1 MANYQFSS
9 DLVADI
15 LFRAGEQTDGTS
27 DFAAVA
33 LQYLNRAYQ
42 ALLMGGSEVDPEIN
56 EDWWWARK
64 HPPGVINLS
73 PAYDTGTVSA
83 TNDNVTLTL
92 SAAPAYSLAGYFFR
106 ANGHPDI
113 FRVSAHTAASTSV
126 TLDAAYTGPTDA
138 ALTFKFFKAEYDLA
152 SDMVR
157 VIAPMRVYQGAYT
170 EVDGT
175 ELMSL
180 ERDWPLNLIESGPPT
195 QFAFVTETKVR
206 FNTYGPLTSA
216 SVPNSIRLEYD
227 YVYRPADLTNSG
239 SEEPIVPWQYRKLLA
254 DIAVTLLFVDKND
267 DRAAAVSQ
275 LAKKGLQAMEKEQRS
290 RMINYS
296 RSNGLISPRLNQE
309 SRLRRPLR
317 TDSGF
322 IIG

>member
-15 LFRAGEQTDGTS
+15 LFRAGESTDGTS

-42 ALLMGGSEVDPEIN
+42 ALLMGGGEIDPECN

-64 HPPGVINLS
+64 HPPGVVNLTGG
-73 PAYDTGTVSA
+73 YITGTISVTNNSVSG
-83 TNDNVTLTL
+83 TL
-92 SAAPAYSLAGYFFR
+92 STPPAFSVAGYFLQV
-106 ANGHPDI
+106 GTHPDI
-113 FRVSAHTAASTSV
+113 FRVAAHTGGAGAI
-126 TLDAAYTGPTDA
+126 TLDAAYTGTTDGA
-138 ALTFKFFKAEYDLA
+138 ASLRLFKAEYDLA
-152 SDMVR
+152 ADMVR
-157 VIAPMRVYQGAYT
+157 VVAPMRIYQGGYA
-170 EVDGT
+170 EVDGV

-180 ERDWPLNLIESGPPT
+180 ERDCPLQLIQSGPPQ

-206 FNTYGPLTSA
+206 FNAYGPISTT
-216 SVPNSIRLEYD
+216 SVPNMIRVEYD
-227 YVYRPADLTNSG
+227 YIYRPADLTNSG
-239 SEEPIVPWQYRKLLA
+239 SEEPIVPRQYRKLLA
-254 DIAVTLLFVDKND
+254 DIAVTFLFVDKND
-267 DRAAAVSQ
+267 DRASSVSG
-275 LAKKGLQAMEKEQRS
+275 LAKKGLQAMVKEQRS

-296 RSNGLISPRLNQE
+296 RTNGLISPRLNQE